1 MKPREHADHAVE
13 QLPQKLKAARKAAKF
28 TQDEL
33 VTRAEFS
40 PVALSKF
47 ERGINSPSFAN
58 LVAICH
64 ALNVSP
70 NYMTGWDSG
79 EDQLSADGDNSKQA
93 LINQLM
99 VHAGSLPD
107 EWIVQLITIAE
118 KLKSEQK

>member
-1 MKPREHADHAVE
+1 MKPREHAERAVE
-13 QLPQKLKAARKAAKF
+13 LLPQKLKAARKAAKL

-33 VTRAEFS
+33 VALADFS

-47 ERGINSPSFAN
+47 ERGINSPSLAN

-70 NYMTGWDSG
+70 NYLTGWDQS
-79 EDQLSADGDNSKQA
+79 LDGSSDADNSKQT

-99 VHAGSLPD
+99 VHAGSLS
-107 EWIVQLITIAE
+107 EGWVEQLISIAE
-118 KLKSEQK
+118 KAKSEQ

>member
-13 QLPQKLKAARKAAKF
+13 QLPQKLKAARKAAKL

-33 VTRAEFS
+33 VALADFS

-47 ERGINSPSFAN
+47 ERGINSPSLAN

-70 NYMTGWDSG
+70 NYFTGWDQDIDGS
-79 EDQLSADGDNSKQA
+79 EGDNSKQQ
-93 LINQLM
+93 LINQL
-99 VHAGSLPD
+99 VFHANSLPD
-107 EWIVQLITIAE
+107 EWIQQLITFAE
-118 KLKSEQK
+118 KLHSEQKD